1 MNVYHTLTVKEILE
15 RPLFRKAKVVAG
27 HEGLN
32 RVVKWVHVFEVTEI
46 GELLHGH
53 ELILSTGIVWG
64 QQHLRLSFLQ
74 QLIERNVSALCVQLG
89 YYFENI
95 PGDLIE
101 MANRYHFPIIV
112 WEKADEIPYVDITQ
126 DLHRALINKHYEMVD
141 QLEKFSSE
149 VNQLLL
155 TANALPKILH
165 LLHRFLNIQ
174 VVYLPLQG
182 ETLCIPNPGAEERKE
197 KILSLVRAG
206 DVARPGLYVNV
217 KQVQAFNQ
225 KWGDLALI
233 SFSRELTEFDALI
246 LDRCATAVAQ
256 ELMRTLYVEERRRH
270 HEDQWMYEWLSGKH
284 EDEEVIRRLKTID
297 PAFKTFTFKMFKGCV
312 CVGSIEKQHSYD
324 KAFSESQILHLAV
337 IARSIFQQ
345 YGFIALSTMRE
356 PFLIFILAD
365 KRDGQTWKARI
376 KDALNRVKEL
386 AISEKVGFSEIK
398 LGVGKMVDDVTKIS
412 DSFRM
417 AQKVIE
423 IEEKTGKK
431 NILFYDD
438 LHIYRL
444 FDAVSDEELEGFVM
458 DYLKPVI
465 DYDRQRNGELM
476 QTLYTYLACNGSKRE
491 TAEKLFVVRQTL
503 YHRIQKLEEL
513 LGSDFMSPE
522 KRLAIEFA
530 VHAYHYL
537 HEKKNQG

>member
-1 MNVYHTLTVKEILE
+1 MDVYHTLTVKEILE

-64 QQHLRLSFLQ
+64 QKHLRLSFLQ
-74 QLIERNVSALCVQLG
+74 QLIEKNVSALCIQLG
-89 YYFENI
+89 YYFEKI
-95 PGDLIE
+95 PDDLIQ
-101 MANRYHFPIIV
+101 MADRHHFPVIV

-141 QLEKFSSE
+141 QLERFSNE

-155 TANALPKILH
+155 SANALPKILH
-165 LLHRFLNIQ
+165 RLHRFLNVQ
-174 VVYLPLQG
+174 VAYLPLQG
-182 ETLCIPNPGAEERKE
+182 EALCIPNPGAEERRE
-197 KILSLVRAG
+197 KILSLVRSGELARSG
-206 DVARPGLYVNV
+206 LCVAV
-217 KQVQAFNQ
+217 KPVQAFNQ
-225 KWGDLALI
+225 KWADLALI
-233 SFSRELTEFDALI
+233 SRNRELTEFDSLI

-270 HEDQWMYEWLSGKH
+270 QEDQWIYDWLSGKH
-284 EDEEVIRRLKTID
+284 QDEEVFRRLKTID
-297 PAFKTFTFKMFKGCV
+297 PAFKTFAFKTFKGCV
-312 CVGSIEKQHSYD
+312 CVAGIEKQQSFD
-324 KAFSESQILHLAV
+324 RTFNESQILHLAV

-345 YGFIALSTMRE
+345 YGFITLSTMRE
-356 PFLIFILAD
+356 PFLIFILVD
-365 KRDGQTWKARI
+365 TRDGQAWKTRVTEALERI
-376 KDALNRVKEL
+376 KGSAVSD
-386 AISEKVGFSEIK
+386 KVGFTELK
-398 LGVGKMVDDVTKIS
+398 LGVGKMVDDVTHIS
-412 DSFRM
+412 KSFQM
-417 AQKVIE
+417 AQKVLE
-423 IEEKTGKK
+423 IEEKAGKK
-431 NILFYDD
+431 NRLFYED

-444 FDAVSDEELEGFVM
+444 FDAVSDEELKEFVM

-476 QTLYTYLACNGSKRE
+476 QTLYTYLACHGSKRE

-537 HEKKNQG
+537 YKSKN